1 MSGTNHF
8 GRFGE
13 FVRGLMG
20 RGTVN
25 YCFWCYT
32 RNSLLICNVQLL
44 RGIALLSDNVGH
56 KYRGRVCIIRQEL
69 VALQTKT
76 TNMRTKA
83 LSYCVLGCLLITI
96 ISCSTE
102 SSRDVLLHHMAYIQ
116 QKGDSEP
123 EDALKELG
131 TIEPDV
137 RNCSSDYVYYKYL
150 LLRTRLHDKAYA
162 MPSSSDTIED
172 VVRYFDEHGNDT
184 ERMESYYY
192 QGSVYRDLKDYPRSI
207 VSFVSVLEIAKAS
220 NIGPCVLLQNTYS
233 QLSWLYFKQLLYAD
247 AYNAAKAGCAM
258 AEETHTVDAIYLMDV
273 ATTAFSYSDTTEA
286 VQYCNRAP
294 EYLKS
299 DSACFYPDVACEL
312 LKSYSVCKIE
322 PQAAECFALINKH
335 PDSREVHNYLNNV
348 AYYLDSQSLEDSAII
363 YYKRVLEESQNFSQ
377 KKTAA
382 HKLMDYYRD
391 RHLYEI
397 SSVYAMMYAL
407 YVDSLFAES
416 RYEQTSRAC
425 GEHLYAISLEKE
437 IKARR
442 ETESYKMRVYG
453 IVALF
458 LLSALAASV
467 IYGQKKR
474 RFIGALLEKD
484 QELGSAKDAIRQY
497 GERLADSLRVV
508 DEQKQKLA
516 AVASE
521 LQALQEETETK
532 MAEKELVISQ
542 QNEGIR
548 ALNNTIAENEAIL
561 QERQKQIK
569 ELVRLSLQE
578 KASIDAAAVLQK
590 FRDASSGKT
599 KVDNADWK
607 NLYLAVEAMYPGFRE
622 SVIAIPRCSEKVV
635 QTAYLLKTGF
645 NNPQIA
651 NLTDCSRTTVWD
663 RVNRIKECL
672 GGLLNPKTLLADDGC
687 RLPLQVP

>member
-1 MSGTNHF
+1 MELIRHKGDADPSTALAELLLMESDV
-8 GRFGE
+8 RSCRSD
-13 FVRGLMG
+13 FVR
-20 RGTVN
+20 N
-25 YCFWCYT
+25 KF
-32 RNSLLICNVQLL
+32 
-44 RGIALLSDNVGH
+44 
-56 KYRGRVCIIRQEL
+56 
-69 VALQTKT
+69 
-76 TNMRTKA
+76 
-83 LSYCVLGCLLITI
+83 
-96 ISCSTE
+96 
-102 SSRDVLLHHMAYIQ
+102 
-116 QKGDSEP
+116 
-123 EDALKELG
+123 
-131 TIEPDV
+131 
-137 RNCSSDYVYYKYL
+137 L
-150 LLRTRLHDKAYA
+150 LLKTRLQDKAYLQ
-162 MPSSSDTIED
+162 PCSSDTID
-172 VVRYFDEHGNDT
+172 AVVRYFEECGCNA

-192 QGSVYRDLKDYPRSI
+192 QGSVYRDMKDFPRSMM
-207 VSFVSVLEIAKAS
+207 SFNKVLDTAGKSGAEPS
-220 NIGPCVLLQNTYS
+220 VLLQNTYS
-233 QLSWLYFKQLLYAD
+233 QLSWLYFMQQLYME
-247 AYNAAKAGCAM
+247 AYKAAKSGYEM
-258 AEETHTVDAIYLMDV
+258 AEKTNTVDPIYLMDLV
-273 ATTAFSYSDTTEA
+273 TTAFAITDTTEA
-286 VQYCNRAP
+286 LRYCKKTLD
-294 EYLKS
+294 YLTY
-299 DSACFYPDVACEL
+299 DSACKYPDVACEL
-312 LKSYSVCKIE
+312 LKNFS
-322 PQAAECFALINKH
+322 ECHCELQVEACLSLLRKH
-335 PDSREVHNYLNNV
+335 PESSKAHNYLGSM
-348 AYYLDSQSLEDSAII
+348 AYYYESHSMPDSAMS
-363 YYKRVLEESQNFSQ
+363 YYRQVLSASSNYSQ
-377 KKTAA
+377 KMNAA
-382 HKLMDYYRD
+382 GKLMDYYIKMKS
-391 RHLYEI
+391 YE
-397 SSVYAMMYAL
+397 SGAEYAML
-407 YVDSLFAES
+407 HSCYVDSVFAENE
-416 RYEQTSRAC
+416 YEQTSRAC

-437 IKARR
+437 MKARR

-474 RFIGALLEKD
+474 RFIRALLEKD
-484 QELGSAKDAIRQY
+484 RELGSANDAIRQY
-497 GERLADSLRVV
+497 DERLKDSMRVV

-590 FRDASSGKT
+590 FRDASSGKA

-622 SVIAIPRCSEKVV
+622 SVIAMPRCSEKVV

-672 GGLLNPKTLLADDGC
+672 GGLLDPKTLLADDGC
-687 RLPLQVP
+687 RPPLQVP